1 MVPIVFRVFRIWG
14 PLAIW
19 GQNTSVRCASGLTL
33 PLPFPPLEA
42 DVNDLSSFVAFQLC
56 LL

>member
-1 MVPIVFRVFRIWG
+1 MGPIVFRVFRIWG
-14 PLAIW
+14 PPGNLRPAIA
-19 GQNTSVRCASGLTL
+19 RCASGLTL